1 MIKMTAK
8 LLKVLNSE
16 TEPKQISVAICFSMI
31 MGFTPL
37 WSLHNLV
44 VLLLVLLIRVN
55 LSAFILALGFFSAV
69 AYALDPVFHIIGL
82 SILTTKSLESLWIAL
97 YSIMFFRLDSF
108 NNSITMGSLIS
119 SILLFIPL
127 FFIINFLIR
136 KYRDYFLAW
145 IRKARIVQIFQAS
158 KFYKTYQ
165 AISGWGGDS

>member
-16 TEPKQISVAICFSMI
+16 TEPEQISVAICFSMI

-69 AYALDPVFHIIGL
+69 AYALDPVFHMIGL
-82 SILTTKSLESLWIAL
+82 SILTAKSLESLWTAL
-97 YSIMFFRLDSF
+97 YSILLFRLDGF
-108 NNSITMGSLIS
+108 NNSISMGSLIT

-127 FFIINFLIR
+127 FFTINFLIR
-136 KYRDYFLAW
+136 KYRDYLLAW
-145 IRKARIVQIFQAS
+145 IRKARIVRIFQAS
-158 KFYKTYQ
+158 KLYKAYQ
-165 AISGWGGDS
+165 TVSGWGGD